1 MTKVNW
7 DTVEV
12 FENGDIYWNGF
23 HVEVGDCFEESES
36 ETGLAYELR
45 HTPDIGRHIVAFA
58 SSSDSTSYLYTVRC
72 NRAGKYFLGPTSG
85 YRKEDGEG
93 SEPGA

>member
-23 HVEVGDCFEESES
+23 HVEIGDCLDESES
-36 ETGLAYELR
+36 KSGLAYELR
-45 HTPDIGRHIVAFA
+45 HTPDAGRHIVAFKLA
-58 SSSDSTSYLYTVRC
+58 SDPLSYLYTVC
-72 NRAGKYFLGPTSG
+72 CKQPGKYFLGPTSG